1 VGHLARKSAEW
12 SPLSM
17 PTILVLDDS
26 ATMVMSLSHIL
37 KGAGYDVETGMNG
50 REGIIKLNDGV
61 KPNVILTDLNM
72 PELDGIG
79 FIKEARKIAST
90 RFTPIIVL
98 TTESGGRKRDE
109 ARAAG
114 ASGWRTSFCRSSNN
128 YVRRAEG

>member
-1 VGHLARKSAEW
+1 
-12 SPLSM
+12 M
-17 PTILVLDDS
+17 PVILVLDDS

-50 REGIIKLNDGV
+50 REGIVKLNDGI
-61 KPNVILTDLNM
+61 KPAVILTDLNM

-114 ASGWRTSFCRSSNN
+114 ASGWLTKP
-128 YVRRAEG
+128 AEPNQLLSVVKQLCPTR

>member
-1 VGHLARKSAEW
+1 
-12 SPLSM
+12 M

-37 KGAGYDVETGMNG
+37 TGAGYNVETGSNG
-50 REGIIKLNDGV
+50 REGLSKLKEGL
-61 KPNVILTDLNM
+61 KPGTILTDLNM
-72 PELDGIG
+72 PDMDGIG
-79 FIKEARKIAST
+79 FIKEARKIQSA

-114 ASGWRTSFCRSSNN
+114 ASGWLTKP
-128 YVRRAEG
+128 AEPNQLLAVVKQLCPIK

>member
-1 VGHLARKSAEW
+1 
-12 SPLSM
+12 M

-26 ATMVMSLSHIL
+26 PTMLMSLQNIL
-37 KGAGYDVETGMNG
+37 SSAGYEVATGING
-50 REGIIKLNDGV
+50 REGIV
-61 KPNVILTDLNM
+61 KIGEGLKPAMVLTDLNM

-79 FIKEARKIAST
+79 FIKEARKIATT

-114 ASGWRTSFCRSSNN
+114 ASGWLTKP
-128 YVRRAEG
+128 AEPNQLLSVVKQLCPAK